1 MTDNLVKV
9 KKIITLEAYNEN
21 PNAYQHLFEV
31 QLPPENI
38 NLFKVRHHFEMGTPV
53 VGDLVLDLESEK
65 MLEIHPFPEW
75 VVFLKSSSKVKS
87 KPYLVVP
94 NFPNSLIKKFSR
106 KSLDERIGLI
116 QNEID
121 TLTIDDIIAFEYDI
135 GINILVPAFIP
146 HFFIS
151 SKINKDTG
159 EKPPYLQV
167 FEPNLDVL
175 TRNLRIKMSYFFK
188 LPFSV
193 YI

>member
-1 MTDNLVKV
+1 MTDNLVKL

-21 PNAYQHLFEV
+21 PSTYQHLFEV
-31 QLPPENI
+31 QLPPEKI
-38 NLFKVRHHFEMGTPV
+38 NLFKVRHNFEMGTPM

-75 VVFLKSSSKVKS
+75 VVFLKSSDKVKS

-94 NFPNSLIKKFSR
+94 NFPLSLVKKISR
-106 KSLDERIGLI
+106 KSVDERIRLI
-116 QNEID
+116 QNELETI
-121 TLTIDDIIAFEYDI
+121 TIDGLIAFEYEI

-146 HFFIS
+146 HFFIA
-151 SKINKDTG
+151 SKITKDAG
-159 EKPPYLQV
+159 EESPYLQV

-175 TRNLRIKMSYFFK
+175 TKNLQVKMSYFFK

-193 YI
+193 FI

>member
-1 MTDNLVKV
+1 MTDNLVKL

-21 PNAYQHLFEV
+21 PDTYQHLFEI
-31 QLPPENI
+31 QLPPKNI
-38 NLFKVRHHFEMGTPV
+38 NLFKVRHHFEMGTPM

-75 VVFLKSSSKVKS
+75 VVFLKSSTKVKS

-94 NFPNSLIKKFSR
+94 NFPKSLVKKFSR
-106 KSLDERIGLI
+106 KSVDERIGLI
-116 QNEID
+116 QSEIG
-121 TLTIDDIIAFEYDI
+121 TITIDDIIAFEYDI

-151 SKINKDTG
+151 SKINKDAG
-159 EKPPYLQV
+159 EEPPYLQV

-175 TRNLRIKMSYFFK
+175 TKNLKVKMSYFFK